1 MAVHSD
7 FHARRHCLG
16 LLAAGAASAL
26 LPLAPAARAQGAP
39 VKLRYQLDWRYEAGV
54 CAHVLALRKGYFAQE
69 GLEVTLNVGNG
80 AANTVTRI
88 ASGVADMGTGDM
100 NSLAEF
106 AGNNGQVAAQAVML
120 LYEQTPAA
128 VFSLKKTGIRRPQD
142 LRGRQIAAPV
152 NDGARR
158 VFPLFA
164 ANNGLDAE
172 KDVRWMSVEPAIRET
187 MLVRG
192 QAEAITGYMASGL
205 ISLQKLGVDPADIQ
219 VMRYADHGVDLY
231 GNAIM
236 ASPAFIK
243 EQPKAVAGFLRALT
257 RALREVVADRPGAV
271 AMLKQQDTL
280 LDTAIETKRLDI
292 ILNQEIGVAATRREG
307 VGNVDVARY
316 QKSIEALARALAFK
330 SVPEA
335 ASLINAGFLPPV
347 AERRIFTA

>member
-1 MAVHSD
+1 MT
-7 FHARRHCLG
+7 HAPNLRRRLC
-16 LLAAGAASAL
+16 LAALTAGVAAPIAGY
-26 LPLAPAARAQGAP
+26 AQAAP

-100 NSLAEF
+100 SSLAEF

-128 VFSLKKTGIRRPQD
+128 VFSLKKTGIRRPAD

-164 ANNGLDAE
+164 ATNGLDVE
-172 KDVRWMSVEPAIRET
+172 KDVRWMSVEPALRET
-187 MLVRG
+187 LLVRG
-192 QAEAITGYMASGL
+192 QVEAITGYMASGL
-205 ISLQKLGVDPADIQ
+205 ISLQKLGVDPADIE
-219 VMRYADHGVDLY
+219 VMRYADFGVDLY

-236 ASPAFIK
+236 ASPAFMK
-243 EQPKAVAGFLRALT
+243 EQPKAVAGFLRALM
-257 RALREVVADRPGAV
+257 RAFREVAADRPAAV
-271 AMLKQQDTL
+271 AVLKQQDPL
-280 LDTAIETKRLDI
+280 LDVGIEARRLDI
-292 ILNQEIGVAATRREG
+292 ILNQEIGVPATRRDG
-307 VGNVDVARY
+307 VGNIDVARY
-316 QKSIEALARALAFK
+316 QKGIDALARALAFK
-330 SVPEA
+330 SVPA
-335 ASLINAGFLPPV
+335 APSLINAGFLPSA
-347 AERRIFTA
+347 AERRIFAA

>member
-1 MAVHSD
+1 MNAS
-7 FHARRHCLG
+7 ALSSRRRLVVQA
-16 LLAAGAASAL
+16 LVAAGAAGAL
-26 LPLAPAARAQGAP
+26 HTPRAFAQAAQ

-54 CAHVLALRKGYFAQE
+54 CAQVLALRKGYFAQE
-69 GLEVTLNVGNG
+69 GLDVTLNVGNG

-120 LYEQTPAA
+120 LYEQTPAT
-128 VFSLKKTGIRRPQD
+128 VFSLKKTGIRRPAD
-142 LRGRQIAAPV
+142 LRGRSIAAPV

-172 KDVRWMSVEPAIRET
+172 KDVKWTSVEPAIRET

-192 QAEAITGYMASGL
+192 QTEAITGYMASGL
-205 ISLQKLGVDPADIQ
+205 ISLQKLGVDPAEIE
-219 VMRYADHGVDLY
+219 VMRYADFGVDLY

-243 EQPKAVAGFLRALT
+243 EQPKAVSAFLRAYT
-257 RALREVVADRPGAV
+257 RALREVIGNRPGAV
-271 AMLKQQDTL
+271 ATLKEQDPL
-280 LDTAIETKRLDI
+280 IDAAIETKRLEV
-292 ILNQEIGVAATRREG
+292 ILDREIGVPATKRDG
-307 VGNVDVARY
+307 VGSIDVARY
-316 QKSIEALARALAFK
+316 QKSIDALARALNFK
-330 SVPEA
+330 SVPAA
-335 ASLINAGFLPPV
+335 ASLVNTSFLPAA
-347 AERRIFTA
+347 AERRVFPA